1 VKEPASSGNAA
12 AWSCWA
18 NYPPGLAHELNN
30 FGPAAKLA
38 DDQTRYTLA
47 TMRSANFELRRQP
60 LDDSDKA
67 RIEQVEASLLQSG
80 ATQLDGL
87 ALTAR

>member
-1 VKEPASSGNAA
+1 MKEPASSGNAA

-30 FGPAAKLA
+30 FAPAAKRA
-38 DDQTRYTLA
+38 GDQTRYTLA
-47 TMRSANFELRRQP
+47 TMRIADFELRRQP